1 MQIIVFDLSRV
12 AVECAM
18 SRQKVTNMLDRAA
31 MTSQL
36 ADIVRQVMPER
47 ASPVILAADDDLY
60 DAGLTSMAMVKLMLA
75 VEVAFDISIP
85 DDDLHPDNFRT
96 IAAVEAL
103 VGRLQQQ

>member
-1 MQIIVFDLSRV
+1 MKMIVFDSNCPAIERV
-12 AVECAM
+12 M
-18 SRQKVTNMLDRAA
+18 SRQKVKNMLDRAA

-47 ASPVILAADDDLY
+47 SQPVNLAADDNLY

-103 VGRLQQQ
+103 VGRLQQI